1 MMSTPTMSTR
11 PSRFLGTSEVALG
24 HDAVRAAA
32 AKCRCRPGGPGSAGR
47 PGSVRG
53 STRTLG
59 TGAIDAEAPRYG
71 RAVP

>member
-1 MMSTPTMSTR
+1 MSSPTMSLC

-32 AKCRCRPGGPGSAGR
+32 AKSTYRPDGPGSTGR

-59 TGAIDAEAPRYG
+59 IGAIDVEAPLYG

>member
-1 MMSTPTMSTR
+1 MMRTPTMSTR
-11 PSRFLGTSEVALG
+11 PSRFLGASEVASG

-32 AKCRCRPGGPGSAGR
+32 AKFGCRPDGPGSAGR

-53 STRTLG
+53 STRTVG
-59 TGAIDAEAPRYG
+59 TGAINVEAPLYG